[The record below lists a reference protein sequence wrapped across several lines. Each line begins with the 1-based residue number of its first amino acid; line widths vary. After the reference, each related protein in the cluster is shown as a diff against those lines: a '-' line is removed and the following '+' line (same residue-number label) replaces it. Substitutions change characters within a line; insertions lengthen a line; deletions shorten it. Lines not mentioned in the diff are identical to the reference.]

1 MRRSMIGSGNRMS
14 YQQELFAQKTP
25 YLQWLKE
32 QEQRGNQP
40 EALGKHIQT
49 LPFSSCMD
57 TIPCA
62 DNMEVDGIYLCVKTN
77 GILTMGAAAEIQR
90 AFLEQKDAVL
100 VYADEDY
107 RGSLKELYGIEDGV
121 FDEEITEPYRYGDAV
136 HYRGNPW
143 FKPDFSPDTLA
154 SFFYIGSI
162 FAIRG
167 DAFRETVAE
176 YGKDISFYELVYR
189 IFMRELQKK
198 TEQGRHGI
206 VHLPRVLYTNN
217 NLDEEHSLESSDRIK
232 VLFANQT
239 SWKKQAEYGN
249 KIMADIYENPSQHA
263 KGKVSVIIPS
273 KDNAQVLYKC
283 IASLNQ
289 YTAYHNYELIL
300 VDNGSSTEQ
309 QMWITRYLDRLKT
322 ENAGNAFPLEI
333 TYLYEE
339 MDFNFSKMCNL
350 GARAAKGDYL
360 LFLND
365 DIEIMDTEQGR
376 KWLDYMLFYAAKC
389 HVGAV
394 GAKLYYPEPERILCE
409 TAETEAVSGEASG
422 LESTEMKSTEMKSA
436 DTKIS
441 DRREDERKACYRI
454 QHAGITNMGIGPAHK
469 LGGMPDLG
477 CLYHGH
483 NTQNYDMLA
492 VTGACMLMR
501 RSVFEEAGGFDES
514 LAVAY
519 NDVELCFRLYEA
531 GLFNVQVN
539 DAALIHH
546 ESLSRGADTSQEKQ
560 KRLNIE
566 KQRLYEKHPAL
577 KNKDP
582 FYSPNL
588 VQWKKDTDYNTA
600 YLYECDKIAKPRL
613 PGAKEKQAILKQYDF
628 RRSLSC
634 HCKPVRKLYD
644 KLKKYHLLQYN
655 IEHIEESDGLIMI
668 TGWHLEL
675 NRDNA
680 DLPKKLW
687 LMDMTRN
694 ENYRTVYEFDV
705 MPKLR
710 EDVAAVFSEGTHSE
724 KTKNTALSGIQ
735 LCFEKT
741 QLHQGSYA
749 IGILTDKK
757 RLICIEQTGDEKAY
771 VEINY
776 IQKGVIQDGR

>member
-1 MRRSMIGSGNRMS
+1 MEVTNRMC

-32 QEQRGNQP
+32 QEQNRKQS
-40 EALGKHIQT
+40 EAIGKQIHT

-57 TIPCA
+57 PLPDA
-62 DNMEVDGIYLCVKTN
+62 DNMEADSIYLYVK
-77 GILTMGAAAEIQR
+77 IDGALAIGAEAEIQR
-90 AFLEQKDAVL
+90 AFLERKEAVL

-107 RGSLKELYGIEDGV
+107 RGSLKELYGIEDGM
-121 FDEEITEPYRYGDAV
+121 FDEEITAPYRFGDAV
-136 HYRGNPW
+136 YYRGHPW

-154 SFFYIGSI
+154 SFFYIGSV
-162 FAIRG
+162 FAISG
-167 DAFRETVAE
+167 DTLMKMVAE
-176 YGKDISFYELVYR
+176 YGKDISLYELVYH
-189 IFMRELQKK
+189 IFIRELQRKS
-198 TEQGRHGI
+198 EQGRHGI
-206 VHLPRVLYTNN
+206 VHLPKVLYTNN
-217 NLDEEHSLESSDRIK
+217 SLDGEHRLESSEQIK
-232 VLFANQT
+232 ALFANQ
-239 SWKKQAEYGN
+239 
-249 KIMADIYENPSQHA
+249 A
-263 KGKVSVIIPS
+263 KDKVSIIIPS

-283 IASLNQ
+283 IASLTE
-289 YTAYHNYELIL
+289 YTTYRNYELIL
-300 VDNGSSTEQ
+300 VDNGSSPEQ
-309 QMWITRYLDRLKT
+309 RMWINQYIDRLKT
-322 ENAGNAFPLEI
+322 ESAGKEAPLEV

-350 GARAAKGDYL
+350 GAKAAKGDYL

-365 DIEIMDTEQGR
+365 DIEIMDTVEGG
-376 KWLDYMLFYAAKC
+376 KWLDYMLAYAAKC

-394 GAKLYYPEPERILCE
+394 GAKLYYPELLNME
-409 TAETEAVSGEASG
+409 TSGVKIS
-422 LESTEMKSTEMKSA
+422 EMKSSDMKDSE
-436 DTKIS
+436 K
-441 DRREDERKACYRI
+441 KACYNI

-483 NTQNYDMLA
+483 NTKNYDMLA

-501 RSVFEEAGGFDES
+501 RSVFERAGGFDET

-519 NDVELCFRLYEA
+519 NDVELCFRFYEA

-539 DAALIHH
+539 DAVLLHH
-546 ESLSRGADTSQEKQ
+546 ESLSRGTDTSQEKQ

-566 KQRLYEKHPAL
+566 KERLYGKHPAL

-588 VQWKKDTDYNTA
+588 VQWKKDVEYNTG

-613 PGAKEKQAILKQYDF
+613 LNDEEKQVVFKKYDF
-628 RRSLSC
+628 RRNLDSK
-634 HCKPVRKLYD
+634 CKAVRKLYD
-644 KLKKYHLLQYN
+644 RLKKYHLLRFN
-655 IEHIEESDGLIMI
+655 IDHVEEADGLITI
-668 TGWHLEL
+668 TGWCLEL

-680 DLPKKLW
+680 HVPKKLW

-694 ENYRTVYEFDV
+694 ENYRTVYEFDI

-710 EDVAAVFSEGTHSE
+710 EDVAAVFSEGACNE
-724 KTKNTALSGIQ
+724 KTKHIALSGIQ
-735 LCFEKT
+735 LCFDKT

-757 RLICIEQTGDEKAY
+757 RLICIEQTLQFGQIESGNRKP
-771 VEINY
+771 
-776 IQKGVIQDGR
+776 